1 MTRLKINAD
10 GVGALLTE
18 KRARVRVDSSAET
31 SGTGVPEGGLGHGL
45 GLAGGRVDRCHRG

>member
-10 GVGALLTE
+10 GVGPLLTE
-18 KRARVRVDSSAET
+18 KRARLRVDSSAET